1 MEKILA
7 MKANITEEEKN
18 RIIEEMMG
26 YKIGEIN
33 FDVDDSEIIKSTK
46 REQVRKEMVAY
57 LTQILQEEFNLEDS
71 LEAQLKWDEY
81 KEKHGIVIKE

>member
-7 MKANITEEEKN
+7 MKAKITDEEKN
-18 RIIEEMMG
+18 SIIEEMMG

-46 REQVRKEMVAY
+46 REQVRKEMIAY

>member
-1 MEKILA
+1 MEKILT
-7 MKANITEEEKN
+7 MKANISEEEKN

-71 LEAQLKWDEY
+71 FEAQLKWDEY